1 MIHDFFSAQEFLKRL
16 ELHVKYIC
24 KSKTKQQTTLTLYFA
39 GLRQNERQLY
49 LIDYQKCDSNVEKL
63 YNGESAEEVI
73 VKYIEDTKKKLE
85 DAEKAKIDNKQ
96 KKLTLK

>member
-1 MIHDFFSAQEFLKRL
+1 
-16 ELHVKYIC
+16 
-24 KSKTKQQTTLTLYFA
+24 
-39 GLRQNERQLY
+39 

-63 YNGESAEEVI
+63 YNGKSAEEVI

-96 KKLTLK
+96 KKLTLKK